1 MNNLHES
8 FGEANFDFEIDT
20 LQADM
25 IRPIVSHKMGSSLQ
39 YDELTVI
46 QFSDQ
51 RCTVWS
57 DDRIL
62 STVIPICRKI
72 EEEGNLFK
80 GRRRSKWG
88 KKMFIENRIHSR
100 GVGAE

>member
-25 IRPIVSHKMGSSLQ
+25 IRAIVSHKMRSSLQ

-51 RCTVWS
+51 RCTVLVNAS
-57 DDRIL
+57 GRM
-62 STVIPICRKI
+62 I
-72 EEEGNLFK
+72 EFCPP
-80 GRRRSKWG
+80 
-88 KKMFIENRIHSR
+88 
-100 GVGAE
+100 